1 MLGCWRAKPRGV
13 GRVETRVT
21 IFIVGVVE
29 WNFVVVVDERICLE
43 TFERLTEVHF
53 FVGLFEKKVQK
64 GEI

>member
-1 MLGCWRAKPRGV
+1 M
-13 GRVETRVT
+13 ETRVT

-43 TFERLTEVHF
+43 TFERLAEIHF
-53 FVGLFEKKVQK
+53 FFEKVQK